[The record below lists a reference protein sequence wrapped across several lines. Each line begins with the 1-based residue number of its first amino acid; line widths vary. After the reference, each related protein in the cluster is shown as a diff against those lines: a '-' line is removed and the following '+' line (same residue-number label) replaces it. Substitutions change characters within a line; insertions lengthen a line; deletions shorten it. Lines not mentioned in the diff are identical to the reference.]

1 MSVYDPRIDAYI
13 EKSAP
18 FAQPILNHLRELIH
32 AACPDVVET
41 IKWSFP
47 HFDYNNRTQFS
58 MAAFKQHCAF
68 GFWLASLMTDTK
80 GILQVE
86 DRASMGSL
94 GRIESIKDLPS
105 DKMMKDFIKQSMKL
119 TDEGVKKITKPA
131 SKDKTVAIEVP
142 DYFMAALK
150 KNKKALAVFEK
161 FAPSHRKEYLE
172 WITEAKRE
180 ETRNKRIAEAI
191 EWMAEGKP
199 RHWKYK

>member
-13 EKSAP
+13 EKSAV
-18 FAQPILNHLRELIH
+18 FAQPILNHLRALIH
-32 AACPDVVET
+32 THCPDVVET
-41 IKWSFP
+41 IKWGFP

-68 GFWLASLMTDTK
+68 GFWLSSIMTDTH
-80 GILQVE
+80 GLLQVE
-86 DRASMGSL
+86 EKASMGSL
-94 GRIESIKDLPS
+94 GRIESLKNLPS
-105 DKMMKDFIKQSMKL
+105 DKIMKDYIKQSMKL
-119 TDEGVKKITKPA
+119 TDEGVKKTAKPA
-131 SKDKTVAIEVP
+131 SKEKTVETAVP

-180 ETRNKRIAEAI
+180 ETRNKRMAEAI
-191 EWMAEGKP
+191 EWMAEGKS